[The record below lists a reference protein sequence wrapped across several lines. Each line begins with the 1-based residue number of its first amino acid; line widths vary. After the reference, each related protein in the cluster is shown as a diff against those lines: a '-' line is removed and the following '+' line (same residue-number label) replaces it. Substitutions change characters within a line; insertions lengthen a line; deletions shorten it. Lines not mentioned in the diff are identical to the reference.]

1 MPTPAARH
9 LLAIALLAAL
19 SHACSRGDAGAPGSE
34 TCRLLS
40 AAEVDAVLEGRASAA
55 QPEHL
60 GSTPFAVDRCRWRT
74 AERSLGLVVGR
85 SPEGDAASVRAT
97 FESAR
102 TVARRDADVAAT
114 ADVPGLGEAAWWQ
127 SHRLANELHVL
138 SGTTSLTLT
147 TRATPSDLPPAAL
160 VDAARAALGRL
171 R

>member
-1 MPTPAARH
+1 M
-9 LLAIALLAAL
+9 
-19 SHACSRGDAGAPGSE
+19 
-34 TCRLLS
+34 
-40 AAEVDAVLEGRASAA
+40 LEGRASAA

-85 SPEGDAASVRAT
+85 SPEGDAASLRAA

-102 TVARRDADVAAT
+102 TAARRDADVAAT
-114 ADVPGLGEAAWWQ
+114 ADARPRRGRLRQ